1 VNDFDWNRNLEAYLA
16 LREALGFSNHAVRLL
31 LQDFV
36 NYLEQNQLTPPFRA
50 QWAVDWACEASAQRG
65 ISGKS
70 IRLSAARGFLTHL
83 KAAFPD
89 TEIPDYNLLAVPR
102 RSHPYLFSEDEI
114 SGMLMAAAQLGPA
127 GRLRPHTIQTLLGL
141 MASTGLR
148 TREALNLSITDVQLD
163 SIPPRLLI
171 RKTKFGKSRWVPLHQ
186 TTAERLRQYLALR
199 QQLQYTGLSEVFFI
213 SEQGKKLDHKSVL
226 KTFHQLMGRLNIKP
240 REGQRRPTLH
250 SLRHTFAV
258 NRLRAWYEAGADA
271 RALAHNLSVYLG
283 HLNPGAT
290 YWYLTATPQ
299 LLGAA
304 ADLFERYAEKGGSK

>member
-1 VNDFDWNRNLEAYLA
+1 VNDFDWNRKMEAYLA
-16 LREALGFSNHAVRLL
+16 LREALGFFNHAVRLL

-36 NYLEQNQLTPPFRA
+36 NYLQQNQLTPPIRA
-50 QWAVDWACEASAQRG
+50 QWAVDWACAVSPQRG

-70 IRLSAARGFLTHL
+70 VRLSAARGFLTHL

-102 RSHPYLFSEDEI
+102 RSHPYLFSEVEI
-114 SGMLMAAAQLGPA
+114 SGILMEAAQLGPA
-127 GRLRPHTIQTLLGL
+127 GRLRPHTIQTLLGV

-148 TREALNLSITDVQLD
+148 TREALNLLITDVQLD

-186 TTAERLRQYLALR
+186 TTAERLRQYIALR

-226 KTFHQLMGRLNIKP
+226 KTFHQLMDRLNVKP

-283 HLNPGAT
+283 HLNPAAT
-290 YWYLTATPQ
+290 YWYLTATPE